1 MEPEVA
7 AINLSLTTQRQPPI
21 RLKGVARAMFR
32 IQLADGER
40 NLKTD
45 LRALN
50 EDSARSAAEK
60 WFDGA
65 GWRIVAIRRLSD

>member
-1 MEPEVA
+1 M
-7 AINLSLTTQRQPPI
+7 
-21 RLKGVARAMFR
+21 AMFR

-45 LRALN
+45 LKALN
-50 EDSARSAAEK
+50 EDSARSAAER

-65 GWRIVAIRRLSD
+65 RWRIVTIRRLSE

>member
-1 MEPEVA
+1 M
-7 AINLSLTTQRQPPI
+7 
-21 RLKGVARAMFR
+21 AMFR

-45 LRALN
+45 LKALN
-50 EDSARSAAEK
+50 EDSARSAAET

-65 GWRIVAIRRLSD
+65 RWRIVAIRRLSDCPLSVSVATRGNLNLLPIQT

>member
-1 MEPEVA
+1 M
-7 AINLSLTTQRQPPI
+7 
-21 RLKGVARAMFR
+21 AMFR

-45 LRALN
+45 LKALN

-65 GWRIVAIRRLSD
+65 RWRIVSFRGRTSCDGLA